1 MVVGSVAGA
10 ACGSVQPLC
19 APCKGFHG
27 DFLGLATFVGAHHS
41 LHSFTLIFGSL
52 VDTLGS
58 GKTMSEALLPV
69 IFWCAT
75 RSRFGRQS

>member
-1 MVVGSVAGA
+1 
-10 ACGSVQPLC
+10 
-19 APCKGFHG
+19 
-27 DFLGLATFVGAHHS
+27 LGLATFVGAHHS
-41 LHSFTLIFGSL
+41 LHRFTLIFGSL

-69 IFWCAT
+69 IFWCAS

>member
-1 MVVGSVAGA
+1 MA
-10 ACGSVQPLC
+10 AFNPC
-19 APCKGFHG
+19 ALPVKASTG

-41 LHSFTLIFGSL
+41 LHRFTLIFGSL

-69 IFWCAT
+69 IFWCAS